1 MKLVYYPDPI
11 LKKELADV
19 NIENPGFDPIEL
31 KEQMTQVMLE
41 KRGLGLSA
49 CQVGLD
55 HKLFIMGEKEGAIA
69 MFINPEVISVSEEE
83 VLDTEGC
90 LSFPDVFVQIKRPQ
104 DVIAKWYDENL
115 NPQSGTITGYGARCF
130 LHEYDHLHGV
140 VYKDKT
146 SHLKWDRALKKKNKI
161 TKQRNQIMQ
170 AMRRMEE
177 RRIEEFKKNRTLDPA
192 EEIDKKKASTTLN
205 LGD

>member
-146 SHLKWDRALKKKNKI
+146 SHLKWDRALKKKGKI
-161 TKQRNQIMQ
+161 AKQRAKMMNYLSMMKQFEATQ
-170 AMRRMEE
+170 TQQKE
-177 RRIEEFKKNRTLDPA
+177 TVA
-192 EEIDKKKASTTLN
+192 EQQD
-205 LGD
+205 

>member
-1 MKLVYYPDPI
+1 MNLVYYPDPI

-55 HKLFIMGEKEGAIA
+55 HKLFIMGEKEGAIV

-140 VYKDKT
+140 EYKDKT
-146 SHLKWDRALKKKNKI
+146 SHLKWDRALKKKGKI
-161 TKQRNQIMQ
+161 AKQRAKMMNYLSMMKQFEATQ
-170 AMRRMEE
+170 TQQKE
-177 RRIEEFKKNRTLDPA
+177 TVA
-192 EEIDKKKASTTLN
+192 EQQD
-205 LGD
+205 

>member
-1 MKLVYYPDPI
+1 MNLVYYPDPI

-146 SHLKWDRALKKKNKI
+146 SHLKWDRALKKKGKI
-161 TKQRNQIMQ
+161 AKQRAKMMNYLSMMKQFEATQ
-170 AMRRMEE
+170 TQQKE
-177 RRIEEFKKNRTLDPA
+177 TVA
-192 EEIDKKKASTTLN
+192 EQQD
-205 LGD
+205 